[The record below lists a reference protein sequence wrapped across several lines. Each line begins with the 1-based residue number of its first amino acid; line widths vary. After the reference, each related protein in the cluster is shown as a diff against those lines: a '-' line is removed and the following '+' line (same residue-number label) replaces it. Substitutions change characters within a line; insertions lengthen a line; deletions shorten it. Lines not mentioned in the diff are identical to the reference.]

1 MSRFDRL
8 AYVNVKLIKCS
19 KYISQDSVNDL
30 MATIARL
37 DSNGIKVIPETNRKP
52 GDSPLVDSSTGPP
65 IDHLVND
72 CNDNSHTKNSS
83 TAAGNVVRIWR

>member
-1 MSRFDRL
+1 
-8 AYVNVKLIKCS
+8 
-19 KYISQDSVNDL
+19 

-65 IDHLVND
+65 IDHLL
-72 CNDNSHTKNSS
+72 NSRSSNSNPNSS
-83 TAAGNVVRIWR
+83 SVCKFVFHYNFIFLFS